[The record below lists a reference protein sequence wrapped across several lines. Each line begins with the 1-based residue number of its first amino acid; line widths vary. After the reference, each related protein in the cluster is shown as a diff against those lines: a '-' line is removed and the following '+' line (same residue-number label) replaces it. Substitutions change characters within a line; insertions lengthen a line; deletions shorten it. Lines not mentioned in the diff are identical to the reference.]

1 MQIRV
6 ALLFL
11 VSLSAG
17 ADIPPCQE
25 IEQFFKTE
33 LTAFQD
39 KIDKA
44 SAAYQIEQWKVE
56 AHEKGA
62 SPEKM
67 GALFDAYQKT
77 AYNEELLKKTQALSA
92 KVKKIKKTSCP
103 WIPRLARV
111 LQILETGILTQPSAI
126 KKEKAN
132 QDQQDQLAS
141 KSNAFRIE
149 TPEKLSR
156 ALLSK
161 KIGSTEDRKKRE
173 ELFKKFNSSRAKAWL
188 EWGFRDLVKARN
200 EEARLA
206 GFKNYYEYRFF
217 RNQLSLE
224 NYLKNVRKVKQKLV
238 PQAKKLLSQLAR
250 EQGISQIEAW
260 DLRFLRE
267 KAASG
272 KINELFKE
280 FPEDQVMNVA
290 RAFYSKLGIDID
302 SYHFKTDLYPRPGK
316 NTHAFAMGVVAPH
329 VDEKGKVL
337 SSPQPDIRFLANLK
351 KPVQWGD
358 ISTII
363 HELGHAVHFGEI
375 RQPIAIFRGFGSV
388 ETEAIAMTLERM
400 SDSKE
405 FLKQALPQFTQAK
418 EKDLDS
424 LLNEQERSTKI
435 EQVFVLLRQVLFS
448 EFEHSFYQNP
458 DQDFAKSWAQL
469 YQEYWGVKL
478 EPQYADWDIDH
489 FVMAPV
495 YVQNYAI
502 GLLMVQQFYD
512 ALIKDFGAPCC
523 DIKMGNWLRKNYF
536 APGLE
541 FDYLALTQKLSGAP
555 LDAGPALQL
564 LKGIL

>member
-1 MQIRV
+1 MQIFV

-17 ADIPPCQE
+17 ADTSPCQE

-173 ELFKKFNSSRAKAWL
+173 ELFKKFNASRAKAWL

-200 EEARLA
+200 EEAHLA
-206 GFKNYYEYRFF
+206 GFKNYYEYRFV
-217 RNQLSLE
+217 RNQLSLG

-448 EFEHSFYQNP
+448 EFEYSFYQNP
-458 DQDFAKSWAQL
+458 DQDLAKSWAQL